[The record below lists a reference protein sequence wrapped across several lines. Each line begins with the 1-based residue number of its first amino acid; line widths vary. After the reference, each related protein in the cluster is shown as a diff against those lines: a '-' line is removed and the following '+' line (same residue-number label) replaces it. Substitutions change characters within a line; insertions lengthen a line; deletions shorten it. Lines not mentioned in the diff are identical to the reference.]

1 MRSHAINGGFMEE
14 NRNNF
19 KKSGNGANVLADIVA
34 ENLGADR
41 YGADRNHINLD
52 DALRNSREY
61 VSPVDVGRAEDD
73 TDGEWGR
80 ESAFSR
86 DLGKNIKRNR
96 ARREAGMTRLP
107 DADRDAKIDY
117 YIKEFGRQMD
127 ARGCDGLQFLCSGYD
142 VRLIRVPEERAELTM
157 SMNGKRVYVHPDLEG
172 EEVSVTTSRAEISK
186 DLLEKMDRHM
196 LEEGI
201 MRTDM
206 TLEDGHTVSCSVDIK
221 VDGKKAVIDQTI
233 GENECVIDPGGR
245 RVSRGLWDEAYEHIE
260 KTGKP
265 MWAGTAKDGTVFEC
279 GIQVRVDGKDAVI
292 DPELREGESGG
303 KYGPASISKTD
314 WDRAYRVMM
323 ENGTKAYG
331 YTTPAGSAV
340 VCRLNMRVNGEEAS
354 IDSRLEGISTVKADP
369 CIRVGKGLWER
380 AKKEILGS
388 QNPSRASSRIYDA
401 EGHKIEARMSL
412 KVDGEEASVNRP
424 FGKGTVSETRDGI
437 EISRDI
443 YERAVADMDEKRQTI
458 HMEKLEDGGEIRF
471 KRDGK
476 MKMYTPDGEI
486 RDADFRD
493 AVAEIGRMD
502 DSKGREIAGR
512 VTVRV
517 IRETGTQITRS
528 ATIGA
533 LQWATLRTPAAM
545 RDSQRSNIAHI
556 MSMAFQEMERGM
568 AK

>member
-1 MRSHAINGGFMEE
+1 MEE

-142 VRLIRVPEERAELTM
+142 VRLIRVPEEGAELAM
-157 SMNGKRVYVHPDLEG
+157 SMNGKRVYVHPDLKG

-186 DLLEKMDRHM
+186 DLLEKMDRRM

-279 GIQVRVDGKDAVI
+279 GIQVKVDGKDAVI

-303 KYGPASISKTD
+303 KYGPASISKTY
-314 WDRAYRVMM
+314 WEKAYRVMM

-331 YTTPAGSAV
+331 YTTLDGSAV

-380 AKKEILGS
+380 AREEILGS

-424 FGKGTVSETRDGI
+424 FGKGTVRETRDGI

-458 HMEKLEDGGEIRF
+458 HMEKLEDGREIRF

>member
-1 MRSHAINGGFMEE
+1 MEE

-86 DLGKNIKRNR
+86 DLGKNIERNR

-157 SMNGKRVYVHPDLEG
+157 SMNGKRVYVHPDLKG

-206 TLEDGHTVSCSVDIK
+206 NLEDGHTVSCSADIK

-380 AKKEILGS
+380 ARKEILGS

-424 FGKGTVSETRDGI
+424 FGKGTVRETRDGI

-443 YERAVADMDEKRQTI
+443 YERAAADMDEKRQTI
-458 HMEKLEDGGEIRF
+458 HMEKLEDGREIRF

>member
-1 MRSHAINGGFMEE
+1 MEE

-86 DLGKNIKRNR
+86 DLGRNIERNR

-157 SMNGKRVYVHPDLEG
+157 SMNGKRVYVHPDLKG

-196 LEEGI
+196 LEEGT

-206 TLEDGHTVSCSVDIK
+206 NLEDGHTVSCSADIK

-331 YTTPAGSAV
+331 YTTLDGSAV

-354 IDSRLEGISTVKADP
+354 IDSRLEGISTAKADP

-380 AKKEILGS
+380 ARKEILGS

-424 FGKGTVSETRDGI
+424 FGKGTVSETCDGI

-443 YERAVADMDEKRQTI
+443 YDRAVADMDEKRQTI
-458 HMEKLEDGGEIRF
+458 HMEKLEDGREIRF

>member
-1 MRSHAINGGFMEE
+1 MEE

-86 DLGKNIKRNR
+86 DLGKNIERNR

-157 SMNGKRVYVHPDLEG
+157 SMNGKRVYVHPDLKG

-424 FGKGTVSETRDGI
+424 FGKGTVRETRDGI

-443 YERAVADMDEKRQTI
+443 YDRAVADMDEKRQTI
-458 HMEKLEDGGEIRF
+458 HMEKLEDGREIRF

>member
-1 MRSHAINGGFMEE
+1 MEE

-157 SMNGKRVYVHPDLEG
+157 SMNGKRVYVHPDLKG

-206 TLEDGHTVSCSVDIK
+206 TLEDGHTVSCSADIK

-380 AKKEILGS
+380 ARKEILGS

-458 HMEKLEDGGEIRF
+458 HMEKLEDGREIRF

>member
-1 MRSHAINGGFMEE
+1 MEE

-86 DLGKNIKRNR
+86 DLGRNIERNR

-142 VRLIRVPEERAELTM
+142 VRLIRVPEEGAELAM
-157 SMNGKRVYVHPDLEG
+157 SMNGKRVYVHPDLKG

-196 LEEGI
+196 LEEGT

-206 TLEDGHTVSCSVDIK
+206 TLEDGHTVSCSADIK

-279 GIQVRVDGKDAVI
+279 GIQVRVDGKDAAI
-292 DPELREGESGG
+292 DPELREGENGG
-303 KYGPASISKTD
+303 KYGPVSISKTD

-331 YTTPAGSAV
+331 YTTLDGSAV

-380 AKKEILGS
+380 AREEILGN
-388 QNPSRASSRIYDA
+388 QNPSRASSRIYDS

-424 FGKGTVSETRDGI
+424 FGKGTVRETRDGI

-443 YERAVADMDEKRQTI
+443 YDRAVADMDEKRQTI
-458 HMEKLEDGGEIRF
+458 HMEKLEDGREIRF

>member
-1 MRSHAINGGFMEE
+1 MEE

-73 TDGEWGR
+73 ADGEWGR

-86 DLGKNIKRNR
+86 DLGKNIERNR

-142 VRLIRVPEERAELTM
+142 VRLIRVPEERAELTI
-157 SMNGKRVYVHPDLEG
+157 SMNGKRVYVHPDLKG

-196 LEEGI
+196 LEEGT

-206 TLEDGHTVSCSVDIK
+206 TLEDGHTVSCSADIK

-265 MWAGTAKDGTVFEC
+265 TWAGTAKDGTVFEC
-279 GIQVRVDGKDAVI
+279 GIQVKVDGKDAVI
-292 DPELREGESGG
+292 DPELREDESGG

-314 WDRAYRVMM
+314 WEKAYREMM

-380 AKKEILGS
+380 ARKEILGS

-424 FGKGTVSETRDGI
+424 FGKGTVRETRDGI

-458 HMEKLEDGGEIRF
+458 HMEKLEDGREIRF

>member
-1 MRSHAINGGFMEE
+1 MEE

-86 DLGKNIKRNR
+86 DLGKNIERNR

-142 VRLIRVPEERAELTM
+142 VRLIRVPEERAELTI
-157 SMNGKRVYVHPDLEG
+157 SMNGKRVYVHPDLKG

-196 LEEGI
+196 LEEGT

-206 TLEDGHTVSCSVDIK
+206 TLEDGHTVSCSADIK

-279 GIQVRVDGKDAVI
+279 GIQVKVDGKDAVI

-380 AKKEILGS
+380 ARKEILGS

-458 HMEKLEDGGEIRF
+458 HMEKLEDGREIRF

>member
-1 MRSHAINGGFMEE
+1 MEE

-86 DLGKNIKRNR
+86 DLGKNIERNR

-107 DADRDAKIDY
+107 DADRGAKIDY

-142 VRLIRVPEERAELTM
+142 VRLIRVPEEGAELAM
-157 SMNGKRVYVHPDLEG
+157 SMNGKRVYVHPDLKG
-172 EEVSVTTSRAEISK
+172 EEVFVTTSRAEISK
-186 DLLEKMDRHM
+186 DLLEKMDGHM

-279 GIQVRVDGKDAVI
+279 GIQVKVDGKDAVI
-292 DPELREGESGG
+292 DPELREDESGG

-314 WDRAYRVMM
+314 WEKAYRVMM
-323 ENGTKAYG
+323 ENGTKSYG

-380 AKKEILGS
+380 ARKEILGS

-424 FGKGTVSETRDGI
+424 FGKGTVRETRDGI

-443 YERAVADMDEKRQTI
+443 YERAAADMDEKRQTI
-458 HMEKLEDGGEIRF
+458 HMEKLEDGREIRF

>member
-1 MRSHAINGGFMEE
+1 MEE

-157 SMNGKRVYVHPDLEG
+157 SMNGKRVYVHPDLKG

-186 DLLEKMDRHM
+186 DLLEKMDRRM
-196 LEEGI
+196 LEEGT

-206 TLEDGHTVSCSVDIK
+206 TLEDGHTVSCSADIK

-279 GIQVRVDGKDAVI
+279 GVQVKVDGKDAVI

-314 WDRAYRVMM
+314 WEKAYRVMM

-380 AKKEILGS
+380 ARKEILGS

-424 FGKGTVSETRDGI
+424 FGKGTVSETGDGI

-458 HMEKLEDGGEIRF
+458 HMEKLEDGREIRF

>member
-1 MRSHAINGGFMEE
+1 MEE

-86 DLGKNIKRNR
+86 DLGKNIERNR

-157 SMNGKRVYVHPDLEG
+157 SMNGKRVYVHPDLKG

-196 LEEGI
+196 LEEGT

-206 TLEDGHTVSCSVDIK
+206 TLEDGHTVSCSADIK

-279 GIQVRVDGKDAVI
+279 GIQVKVDGKDAVI

-424 FGKGTVSETRDGI
+424 FGKGTVRETRDGI

-443 YERAVADMDEKRQTI
+443 YDRAVADMDEKRQTI

-556 MSMAFQEMERGM
+556 MSMAFQEMERGL

>member
-1 MRSHAINGGFMEE
+1 
-14 NRNNF
+14 
-19 KKSGNGANVLADIVA
+19 
-34 ENLGADR
+34 
-41 YGADRNHINLD
+41 
-52 DALRNSREY
+52 
-61 VSPVDVGRAEDD
+61 
-73 TDGEWGR
+73 
-80 ESAFSR
+80 
-86 DLGKNIKRNR
+86 
-96 ARREAGMTRLP
+96 MTRLP

-142 VRLIRVPEERAELTM
+142 VRLIRVPEEGAELAM

-279 GIQVRVDGKDAVI
+279 GIQVKVDGKDAVI

-331 YTTPAGSAV
+331 YTTLDGSAV

-380 AKKEILGS
+380 ARKEILGS

-424 FGKGTVSETRDGI
+424 FGKGTVRETRDGI

-443 YERAVADMDEKRQTI
+443 YDRAVADMDEKRQTI
-458 HMEKLEDGGEIRF
+458 HMEKLEDGREIRF

-476 MKMYTPDGEI
+476 MKMYTPEGEI

-556 MSMAFQEMERGM
+556 MSMAFQEMERGL

>member
-1 MRSHAINGGFMEE
+1 MEE

-157 SMNGKRVYVHPDLEG
+157 SMNGKRVYVHPDLKG

-196 LEEGI
+196 LEEGT

-206 TLEDGHTVSCSVDIK
+206 TLEDGHTVSCSADIK

-292 DPELREGESGG
+292 DPELQEGESDG

-314 WDRAYRVMM
+314 WEKAYRVMM

-458 HMEKLEDGGEIRF
+458 HMEKLEDGREIRF

>member
-1 MRSHAINGGFMEE
+1 MEE

-157 SMNGKRVYVHPDLEG
+157 SMNGKRVYVHPDLKG

>member
-1 MRSHAINGGFMEE
+1 MEE

-117 YIKEFGRQMD
+117 YIKAFDRQMD

-157 SMNGKRVYVHPDLEG
+157 SMNGKRVYVHPDLKG

-196 LEEGI
+196 LEEGT

-206 TLEDGHTVSCSVDIK
+206 NLEDGHTVSCSADIK

-245 RVSRGLWDEAYEHIE
+245 RISRGLWDEAYEHIE

-279 GIQVRVDGKDAVI
+279 GIQVKVDGKDAVI

-331 YTTPAGSAV
+331 YTTLDGSAV

-380 AKKEILGS
+380 ARKEILGS

-424 FGKGTVSETRDGI
+424 FGKGTVRETRDGI

-443 YERAVADMDEKRQTI
+443 YDRAVADMDEKRQTI
-458 HMEKLEDGGEIRF
+458 HMEKLEDGREIRF

>member
-1 MRSHAINGGFMEE
+1 MEE

-73 TDGEWGR
+73 ADGEWGR

-86 DLGKNIKRNR
+86 DLGKNIERNR

-117 YIKEFGRQMD
+117 YIKAFGRQMD

-196 LEEGI
+196 LEEGT

-206 TLEDGHTVSCSVDIK
+206 NLEDGHTVSCSADIK

-279 GIQVRVDGKDAVI
+279 GIQVKVDGKDAVI

-314 WDRAYRVMM
+314 WEKAYRVMM

-380 AKKEILGS
+380 ARKEILGS

-424 FGKGTVSETRDGI
+424 FGKGTVRETRDGI

-443 YERAVADMDEKRQTI
+443 YDRAVADMDEKRQTI
-458 HMEKLEDGGEIRF
+458 HMEKLEDGREIRF

>member
-1 MRSHAINGGFMEE
+1 MEE

-86 DLGKNIKRNR
+86 DLGKNIERNR

-157 SMNGKRVYVHPDLEG
+157 SMNGKRVYVHPDLKG

-196 LEEGI
+196 LEEGT

-206 TLEDGHTVSCSVDIK
+206 TLEDGHTVSCSADIK

-279 GIQVRVDGKDAVI
+279 GIQVKVDGKDAVI

-380 AKKEILGS
+380 AREEILGN
-388 QNPSRASSRIYDA
+388 QNPSRASSRIYDS

-412 KVDGEEASVNRP
+412 KIDGEEASMNRP
-424 FGKGTVSETRDGI
+424 FGEGTVRETRDGI

-443 YERAVADMDEKRQTI
+443 YDRAVADMDEKRQTI
-458 HMEKLEDGGEIRF
+458 HMEKLEDGREIRF

>member
-1 MRSHAINGGFMEE
+1 MEE

-86 DLGKNIKRNR
+86 DLGKNIERNR

-157 SMNGKRVYVHPDLEG
+157 SMNGKRVYVHPDLKG

-196 LEEGI
+196 LEEGT

-206 TLEDGHTVSCSVDIK
+206 TLEDGHTVSCSADIK

-279 GIQVRVDGKDAVI
+279 GIQVKVDGKDAVI
-292 DPELREGESGG
+292 DSELREGESGG

-314 WDRAYRVMM
+314 WEKAYRVMM

-380 AKKEILGS
+380 AREEILGN
-388 QNPSRASSRIYDA
+388 QNPSRASSRIYDS

-424 FGKGTVSETRDGI
+424 FGKGTVRETRDGI

-458 HMEKLEDGGEIRF
+458 HMEKLEDGREIRF

>member
-1 MRSHAINGGFMEE
+1 MEE

-86 DLGKNIKRNR
+86 DLGKNIERNR

-142 VRLIRVPEERAELTM
+142 VRLLRVPEERAELTM
-157 SMNGKRVYVHPDLEG
+157 SMNGKRVYVHPDLKG

-186 DLLEKMDRHM
+186 DLLEKMDRRM

-206 TLEDGHTVSCSVDIK
+206 TLEDGHTVSCSADIK

-292 DPELREGESGG
+292 DQELREGESGG

-314 WDRAYRVMM
+314 WEKAYRVMM

-380 AKKEILGS
+380 ARKEILGS

-424 FGKGTVSETRDGI
+424 FGKGTVRETRDGI

-443 YERAVADMDEKRQTI
+443 YDRAVADMDEKRQTI
-458 HMEKLEDGGEIRF
+458 HMEKLEDGREIRF

>member
-1 MRSHAINGGFMEE
+1 MEE

-61 VSPVDVGRAEDD
+61 VSPVDIGRAEDD

-86 DLGKNIKRNR
+86 DLGRNIERNR

-142 VRLIRVPEERAELTM
+142 VRLIRVPEEGAELAM
-157 SMNGKRVYVHPDLEG
+157 SMNGKRVYVHPDLKG

-196 LEEGI
+196 LEEGT

-206 TLEDGHTVSCSVDIK
+206 TLEDGHTVSCSADIK

>member
-1 MRSHAINGGFMEE
+1 MEE

-19 KKSGNGANVLADIVA
+19 KESGNGANVLADIVA

-73 TDGEWGR
+73 ADGEWGR

-86 DLGKNIKRNR
+86 DLGKNIERNR
-96 ARREAGMTRLP
+96 ARREAGMTRMP

-142 VRLIRVPEERAELTM
+142 VRLIRVPEERAELTI
-157 SMNGKRVYVHPDLEG
+157 SMNGKRVYVHPDLKG

-196 LEEGI
+196 LGEGI

-206 TLEDGHTVSCSVDIK
+206 TLEDGHTVSCSADIK

-265 MWAGTAKDGTVFEC
+265 TWAGTAKDGTVFEC

-314 WDRAYRVMM
+314 WEKAYRVMM

-380 AKKEILGS
+380 ARKEILGS

-424 FGKGTVSETRDGI
+424 FGKGTVRETRDGI

-458 HMEKLEDGGEIRF
+458 HMEKLEDGREIRF

>member
-1 MRSHAINGGFMEE
+1 MEE

-73 TDGEWGR
+73 ADGEWGR

-86 DLGKNIKRNR
+86 DLGKNIERNR

-157 SMNGKRVYVHPDLEG
+157 SMNGKRVYVHPDLKG

-196 LEEGI
+196 LEEGT

-206 TLEDGHTVSCSVDIK
+206 TLEDGHTVSCSADIK

-265 MWAGTAKDGTVFEC
+265 TWAGTAKDGTAFEC
-279 GIQVRVDGKDAVI
+279 GIQVKVDGKDAVI

-314 WDRAYRVMM
+314 WEKAYREMM

-380 AKKEILGS
+380 ARKEILGS

-424 FGKGTVSETRDGI
+424 FGKGTVRETRDGI

-458 HMEKLEDGGEIRF
+458 HMEKLEDGREIRF

>member
-1 MRSHAINGGFMEE
+1 MEE

-86 DLGKNIKRNR
+86 DLGKNIERNR

-157 SMNGKRVYVHPDLEG
+157 SMNGKRVYVHPDLKG

-186 DLLEKMDRHM
+186 DLLEKMDRRM
-196 LEEGI
+196 LEEGT

-206 TLEDGHTVSCSVDIK
+206 TLEDGHTVSCSADIK

-279 GIQVRVDGKDAVI
+279 GIQVKVDGKDAVI

-314 WDRAYRVMM
+314 WEKAYRVMM

-380 AKKEILGS
+380 ARKEILGS

-412 KVDGEEASVNRP
+412 KVDGEEAFVNRP
-424 FGKGTVSETRDGI
+424 FGKGTVRETRDGI

-443 YERAVADMDEKRQTI
+443 YDRAVADMDEKRQTI
-458 HMEKLEDGGEIRF
+458 HMEKLEDGREIRF

>member
-1 MRSHAINGGFMEE
+1 MEE

-86 DLGKNIKRNR
+86 DLGKNIERNR

-157 SMNGKRVYVHPDLEG
+157 SMNGKRVYVHPDLKG

-196 LEEGI
+196 LEEGT

-206 TLEDGHTVSCSVDIK
+206 TLEDGHTVSCSADIK

-279 GIQVRVDGKDAVI
+279 GIQVKVDGKDAVI

-314 WDRAYRVMM
+314 WEKAYRVMM

-380 AKKEILGS
+380 ARKEILGS

-458 HMEKLEDGGEIRF
+458 HMEKLEDGREIRF

>member
-1 MRSHAINGGFMEE
+1 MEE

-73 TDGEWGR
+73 ADGEWGR

-86 DLGKNIKRNR
+86 DLGKNIERNR
-96 ARREAGMTRLP
+96 ARREAGMTRMP

-142 VRLIRVPEERAELTM
+142 VRLIRVPEERAELTI
-157 SMNGKRVYVHPDLEG
+157 SMNGKRVYVHPDLKG

-196 LEEGI
+196 LGEGI

-206 TLEDGHTVSCSVDIK
+206 TLEDGHTVSCSADIK

-265 MWAGTAKDGTVFEC
+265 TWAGTAKDGTVFEC

-314 WDRAYRVMM
+314 WEKAYREMM

-380 AKKEILGS
+380 ARKEILGS
-388 QNPSRASSRIYDA
+388 QNPSRVSSRIYDA
-401 EGHKIEARMSL
+401 DGHKIEARMSL

-424 FGKGTVSETRDGI
+424 FGKGTVRETRDGI

-458 HMEKLEDGGEIRF
+458 HMEKLEDGREIRF

-476 MKMYTPDGEI
+476 MKMYTPEGEI

>member
-1 MRSHAINGGFMEE
+1 
-14 NRNNF
+14 
-19 KKSGNGANVLADIVA
+19 
-34 ENLGADR
+34 
-41 YGADRNHINLD
+41 
-52 DALRNSREY
+52 
-61 VSPVDVGRAEDD
+61 
-73 TDGEWGR
+73 
-80 ESAFSR
+80 
-86 DLGKNIKRNR
+86 
-96 ARREAGMTRLP
+96 
-107 DADRDAKIDY
+107 
-117 YIKEFGRQMD
+117 
-127 ARGCDGLQFLCSGYD
+127 
-142 VRLIRVPEERAELTM
+142 
-157 SMNGKRVYVHPDLEG
+157 
-172 EEVSVTTSRAEISK
+172 
-186 DLLEKMDRHM
+186 
-196 LEEGI
+196 
-201 MRTDM
+201 
-206 TLEDGHTVSCSVDIK
+206 
-221 VDGKKAVIDQTI
+221 
-233 GENECVIDPGGR
+233 
-245 RVSRGLWDEAYEHIE
+245 
-260 KTGKP
+260 
-265 MWAGTAKDGTVFEC
+265 
-279 GIQVRVDGKDAVI
+279 
-292 DPELREGESGG
+292 
-303 KYGPASISKTD
+303 
-314 WDRAYRVMM
+314 M

-380 AKKEILGS
+380 ARKEILGS

-443 YERAVADMDEKRQTI
+443 YDRAVADMDEKRQTI
-458 HMEKLEDGGEIRF
+458 HMEKLEDGREIRF

>member
-1 MRSHAINGGFMEE
+1 MEE

-86 DLGKNIKRNR
+86 DLGKNIERNR

-157 SMNGKRVYVHPDLEG
+157 SMNGKRVYVHPDLKG

-196 LEEGI
+196 LEEGT

-206 TLEDGHTVSCSVDIK
+206 TLEDGHTVSCSADIK

-279 GIQVRVDGKDAVI
+279 GIQVKVDGKDAVI
-292 DPELREGESGG
+292 DPELREDESGG

-314 WDRAYRVMM
+314 WEKAYREMM

-380 AKKEILGS
+380 ARKEILGS

-424 FGKGTVSETRDGI
+424 FGKGTVRETRDGI

-458 HMEKLEDGGEIRF
+458 HMEKLEDGREIRF

>member
-1 MRSHAINGGFMEE
+1 MEE

-86 DLGKNIKRNR
+86 DLGKNIERNR

-157 SMNGKRVYVHPDLEG
+157 SMNGKRVYVHPDLKG

-196 LEEGI
+196 LEEGT

-206 TLEDGHTVSCSVDIK
+206 TLEDGHTVSCSADIK

-314 WDRAYRVMM
+314 WEKAYRVMM

-380 AKKEILGS
+380 ARKEILGS

-424 FGKGTVSETRDGI
+424 FGKGTVRETRDGI

-443 YERAVADMDEKRQTI
+443 YDRAVADMDEKRQTI
-458 HMEKLEDGGEIRF
+458 HMEKLEDGREIRF

>member
-1 MRSHAINGGFMEE
+1 MEE

-73 TDGEWGR
+73 ADGEWGR

-86 DLGKNIKRNR
+86 DLGKNIERNR

-117 YIKEFGRQMD
+117 YIKAFGRQMD

-157 SMNGKRVYVHPDLEG
+157 SMNGKRVYVHPDLKG

-314 WDRAYRVMM
+314 WEKAYREMM

-380 AKKEILGS
+380 ARKEILGS

-424 FGKGTVSETRDGI
+424 FGKGTVRETRDGI

-458 HMEKLEDGGEIRF
+458 HMEKLEDGREIRF